1 MFDNPKKEL
10 DRLQAQLLAA
20 EERGKKHVDESTDE
34 EFDLLYNEIYE
45 EFGREEPY
53 EMDSE
58 LAAMLRPRREDDDEV
73 LLDEERYVPGVK
85 EKSLKGLVIF
95 GLAQALIVIVLALW
109 WIGRLS

>member
-10 DRLQAQLLAA
+10 ERLQAQLRAA
-20 EERGKKHVDESTDE
+20 EKRGGKNVDPAPE
-34 EFDLLYNEIYE
+34 EDFDILYEEIYE

-58 LAAMLRPRREDDDEV
+58 LAAMLRPRQEDDDEV
-73 LLDEERYVPGVK
+73 WMDEERYVPAVK
-85 EKSLKGLVIF
+85 EKSLRGLVIF
-95 GLAQALIVIVLALW
+95 GLAQAVIVILLALW